1 MRAMSLAVGTRFGQY
16 EVLAPLGAGGMGEVY
31 RARDT
36 TLDRDVALKILPAA
50 FTEDRDRVL
59 RFEREAKTL
68 ATLNHPHIAQIYSFD
83 GRALA
88 MEFVDGED
96 LAQIL
101 SRRRLPIDEALSIA
115 RQIADAL
122 DAAHERGIIHRDL
135 KPANIATTNASVVK
149 VLDFGLAKSF
159 TVDSSSATMTRGL
172 VVGTPSYMSPE
183 QAHGLHV
190 DRRTDVWA
198 FGCVLF
204 EMLAG
209 ERPFHGQTA
218 SDSIAA
224 ILDRDPNWARLPAAT
239 PGAVR
244 KVLRRCLAKDPKR
257 RARDMGDILLDLEA
271 PFGEPGADATS
282 ATFWSWRRRT
292 LVALLALVV
301 AAGAF
306 AAGEQWRAARQPR
319 PLEWHGD
326 RLSGPPVGIVPRV
339 SPDGQTLAFQ
349 VFVDG
354 LTQVAVMKPQ
364 TGAWAVL
371 TRDRSRGMVVDL
383 SWSAD
388 GTKIYYDR
396 SFDAPRGVFSIP
408 VIGGEER
415 LVLDAAGSPRLLPD
429 GSLLVV
435 RPLGTTRRQLHRF
448 WPDTGRLDPLPARLA
463 TWGYQPALTVFPDGR
478 EAVFLGAPLH
488 SDEKDSVL
496 SLDLQSGRIRRLA
509 PALEIDTSSYWT
521 FPLATGGNNWV
532 LLDVPA
538 GNLHAIVG
546 IPRDGSAEI
555 QRLMTVT
562 GRPLG
567 LDMSSD
573 GTVYIDQVEQSTEVF
588 SYSPGSGSLERMP
601 VPAVNDYAPVLP
613 LPDGRVLISAKV
625 AGRDRILVLAKG
637 KDPSPFLDIQEETT
651 WPMSMVGDDT
661 VAFFSGSLPNRVLTL
676 ASSADGRIIR
686 KLPRV
691 RAGTIFQLAGSPDG
705 TTIAYASS
713 GAIWK
718 ISATS
723 DGAPER
729 VRAGEGVA
737 FTSDGRH
744 LVVAFNT
751 DTKGGQLVRVPLD
764 GGIEEPIVLK
774 SSVRLSAGANLAPNA
789 VAPDGRIIHRIVS
802 ADSWFW
808 PAAVINP
815 RTGSVE
821 VVPPGF
827 NIDMNTPGWTRDGR
841 IVMQALF
848 MRSILWQFKPS
859 RPPLE

>member
-1 MRAMSLAVGTRFGQY
+1 MSLAVGTRFGQY

-96 LAQIL
+96 LAHIL
-101 SRRRLPIDEALSIA
+101 SRRRLPIDEALSVA

-135 KPANIATTNASVVK
+135 KPGNIATTEAGVVK

-159 TVDSSSATMTRGL
+159 TADSSSATMTLGV
-172 VVGTPSYMSPE
+172 VVGTPAYMSPE
-183 QAHGLHV
+183 QARGLRV

-209 ERPFHGQTA
+209 ERPFQGQTA

-224 ILDRDPNWARLPAAT
+224 ILDREPNWERLPAAT
-239 PGAVR
+239 PAAIR
-244 KVLRRCLAKDPKR
+244 KVLRHCLAKDPKR
-257 RARDMGDILLDLEA
+257 RTRDMGDILLDLEA
-271 PFGEPGADATS
+271 PFDEPRGDATPAMS
-282 ATFWSWRRRT
+282 RSWRRRT
-292 LVALLALVV
+292 LVALSALVM
-301 AAGAF
+301 AAAAF
-306 AAGEQWRAARQPR
+306 SAGGQWRAAGQPR
-319 PLEWHGD
+319 PLEWHGE
-326 RLSGPPVGIVPRV
+326 RLGGPPVGIVPRV

-364 TGAWAVL
+364 TGHWAVL

-388 GTKIYYDR
+388 GTKLYYDR
-396 SFDAPRGVFSIP
+396 SFDGPRGVFSIP
-408 VIGGEER
+408 VLGGEER
-415 LVLDAAGSPRLLPD
+415 LVLDAAMSPRVLPD

-435 RPLGTTRRQLHRF
+435 RPLGTNRRQLHRF

-463 TWGYQPALTVFPDGR
+463 AWGYQPALTVFADGR

-488 SDEKDSVL
+488 SDEKDHLL

-509 PALEIDTSSYWT
+509 AALEIDTSNYWT
-521 FPLATGGNNWV
+521 FPLATAGNHWV

-538 GNLHAIVG
+538 GNLHAIVA
-546 IPRDGSAEI
+546 IPRDGSAQV
-555 QRLMTVT
+555 QRLITVT

-567 LDMSSD
+567 LDISID
-573 GTVYIDQVEQSTEVF
+573 GSLYIDQVEQSTEVF
-588 SYSPGSGSLERMP
+588 SYSPGSGALERMP
-601 VPAVNDYAPVLP
+601 VPAVNDYAPVVP
-613 LPDGRVLISAKV
+613 LPDGRVLIAAKV

-637 KDPSPFLDIQEETT
+637 KDPSPFLDTQEETT

-676 ASSADGRIIR
+676 ASAADGRIIR

-705 TTIAYASS
+705 TTISYASS

-729 VRAGEGVA
+729 VRAGDGVA
-737 FTSDGRH
+737 FTPDGRY
-744 LVVAFNT
+744 LVVAFS
-751 DTKGGQLVRVPLD
+751 DGKAHQLVRVPLA
-764 GGIEEPIVLK
+764 GGIEEPIVLN
-774 SSVRLSAGANLAPNA
+774 SSVRLSGGSNLAPNA

-808 PAAVINP
+808 PAAVIDP
-815 RTGSVE
+815 RTGTVD

-827 NIDMNTPGWTRDGR
+827 NIDMNTPGWTRDGK

-848 MRSILWQFKPS
+848 MRSILWQLKPS